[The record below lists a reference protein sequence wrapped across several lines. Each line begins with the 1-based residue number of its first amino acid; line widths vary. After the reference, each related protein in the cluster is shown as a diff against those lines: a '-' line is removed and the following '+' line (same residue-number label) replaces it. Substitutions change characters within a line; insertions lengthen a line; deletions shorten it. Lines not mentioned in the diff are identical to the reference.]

1 MSESNQATGARPRV
15 LVTAGPTAEDIDPI
29 RFITNRS
36 SGRMGMEVAKAVKF
50 AGGEPFLILGPSR
63 LSPPPGIH
71 VLNVRSAAEMAK
83 AVQKNFAWADAV
95 VMAAAVADYTPAEP
109 LDVKLKKKDGDLVL
123 KLKRTVD
130 ILESLRDSPLRKG
143 KFIAGFSLDVEV
155 NMNEGRR
162 KLAEKNL
169 DLIVVNNVASFGGD
183 RENAHILTKH
193 EMEECGHIPK
203 DQLASRIVKHI
214 IRWYDANS

>member
-1 MSESNQATGARPRV
+1 MSETSQIVGARPRV

-50 AGGEPFLILGPSR
+50 AGGDPFLVLGPSR

-71 VLNVRSAAEMAK
+71 VLNVRSAADMTK
-83 AVQKNFAWADAV
+83 AVLKNFAWADAV

-109 LDVKLKKKDGDLVL
+109 LDAKLKKTDGDLVL

-130 ILESLRDSPLRKG
+130 ILAALRDLPERKG
-143 KFIAGFSLDVEV
+143 KFIAGFSLDVDV

-162 KLAEKNL
+162 KLIEKEL
-169 DLIVVNNVASFGGD
+169 DLIVVNNVSSFGGD
-183 RENAHILTKH
+183 RENAHILTKT
-193 EMEECGHIPK
+193 EMEEYGHIPK
-203 DQLASRIVKHI
+203 DQLATVIVKHI